1 MEIESYRD
9 GMNDSMV
16 IDEDSN
22 SEMSYQQPQQ
32 TKKRSKKKRESPMDS
47 MMVSWKLGRQ
57 PIPPDIAAYT
67 ENIRRQNLLEN
78 DDDEV
83 DMLVRNNNSNNS
95 SNESLYLIN
104 NIHNT
109 CMMSIFISIC

>member
-9 GMNDSMV
+9 GMGDSMV
-16 IDEDSN
+16 IDEDNN
-22 SEMSYQQPQQ
+22 SSDLSFQQPQQ
-32 TKKRSKKKRESPMDS
+32 TRKRSKKKRESPMDS

-83 DMLVRNNNSNNS
+83 DLYVRNNNNSNNS
-95 SNESLYLIN
+95 SSESLYLIN
-104 NIHNT
+104 NINSS
-109 CMMSIFISIC
+109 CKILEI